1 MTTAAA
7 DYPER
12 SGAFQRRPARS
23 VQELIAEKHAQPIE
37 SVEDFTESD
46 VFSSDEEVD
55 EFNEAVRGWRSA
67 SLA

>member
-1 MTTAAA
+1 MSTAAA
-7 DYPER
+7 DYPEH

-23 VQELIAEKHAQPIE
+23 IQELIAEKHAHPIE
-37 SVEDFTESD
+37 SAEDFSDLD

-55 EFNEAVRGWRSA
+55 EFNEAVRKWRSA

>member
-1 MTTAAA
+1 MSTAAA

-23 VQELIAEKHAQPIE
+23 VQELIAEKRARPIE
-37 SVEDFTESD
+37 SAEDFLEPD

-55 EFNEAVRGWRSA
+55 EFNEAVREWRSA